1 MTETLFLLKGKT
13 AFISGGTRGIG
24 LAIAIGM
31 KEAGAS
37 VGIHGSK
44 EDATR
49 RIADEHGFSFVFADL
64 KKREERES
72 MAADLLKKLE
82 VMDILVNNAGFEI
95 QKKISEAEETDLEDH
110 FQVNTKSPYR
120 LVQALLPLLRKSASP
135 AVINVTSIHQ
145 QVAVRNNGAYC
156 MAKAALEMFTK
167 VAALEFGPLGIRVN
181 NLAPGAIETDMNRE
195 LIRKMDFPSWIPLG
209 RVGKTEDL
217 VGPAIFLASGASRYI
232 TGATLY
238 VDGGYKENLL
248 RY

>member
-1 MTETLFLLKGKT
+1 MIEKLFCLKGKT

-31 KEAGAS
+31 KDAGAD
-37 VGIHGSK
+37 VWIHGSK

-49 RIADEHGFSFVFADL
+49 RIADTYGFSFVFADL
-64 KKREERES
+64 KKKQERERVTEN
-72 MAADLLKKLE
+72 LLERLE
-82 VMDILVNNAGFEI
+82 VLDVLVNNAGFET
-95 QKKISEAEETDLEDH
+95 QKKISETTEADLDDH
-110 FQVNTKSPYR
+110 FQVNTKSPYH
-120 LVQALLPLLRKSASP
+120 LVQALLPLLKKAANP

-145 QVAVRNNGAYC
+145 QVPVRNNGAYC

-195 LIRKMDFPSWIPLG
+195 LIRQMDFPSWIPLG
-209 RVGKTEDL
+209 RVGNTEDL
-217 VGPAIFLASGASRYI
+217 VGPAVFLASDASRYI

>member
-1 MTETLFLLKGKT
+1 MIKDLFCLKGKT

-24 LAIAIGM
+24 LAIAIGLQD
-31 KEAGAS
+31 AGAH
-37 VGIHGSK
+37 VWIHGSK
-44 EDATR
+44 EDTTR
-49 RIADEHGFSFVFADL
+49 RIADKYGFSFAFADL
-64 KKREERES
+64 RNAKEREYMVES
-72 MAADLLKKLE
+72 LLERLE
-82 VMDILVNNAGFEI
+82 VLDILVNNAGFEI
-95 QKKISEAEETDLEDH
+95 LKKIGETGETDLDDH

-120 LVQALLPLLRKSASP
+120 LVQALLPLLQKAANP

-145 QVAVRNNGAYC
+145 QVPVRNNGAYC

-195 LIRKMDFPSWIPLG
+195 LIRQMDFPSWIPLG

-217 VGPAIFLASGASRYI
+217 VGPAVFLASDASCYI